1 MKAFRHMLVFLLA
14 VCVASMFVVGC
25 ESGGGDDN
33 DNDNGGDGGGGDN
46 VDKPWLPYAGSWY
59 GSGLRE
65 VWVNVS
71 EDTGIVTVRDNVN
84 PGSQSQPWND
94 SKNFAFE
101 GGPTCRLE
109 FHSADSATV
118 YYTRNTYAMT
128 KL

>member
-1 MKAFRHMLVFLLA
+1 MSGFRHTLVFLLA

-33 DNDNGGDGGGGDN
+33 GGNGGGGDN
-46 VDKPWLPYAGSWY
+46 AEKPWLPYAGSWY

-84 PGSQSQPWND
+84 PNAQSQPWND
-94 SKNFAFE
+94 SKSFE
-101 GGPTCRLE
+101 FTGGPTCRLE

-118 YYTRNTYAMT
+118 YYNRNSYAMT

>member
-1 MKAFRHMLVFLLA
+1 MSGFRYTLVFILT
-14 VCVASMFVVGC
+14 VCVASMLVVGC

-33 DNDNGGDGGGGDN
+33 DNDNGGNGGGDN
-46 VDKPWLPYAGSWY
+46 VDRPWMPYVGAWY
-59 GSGLRE
+59 GRGLRE

-71 EDTGIVTVRDNVN
+71 EDSGIVTVRDNVN
-84 PGSQSQPWND
+84 PDAQSQPWND
-94 SKNFAFE
+94 SRYFEFE

-118 YYTRNTYAMT
+118 YYTHNTYAMT